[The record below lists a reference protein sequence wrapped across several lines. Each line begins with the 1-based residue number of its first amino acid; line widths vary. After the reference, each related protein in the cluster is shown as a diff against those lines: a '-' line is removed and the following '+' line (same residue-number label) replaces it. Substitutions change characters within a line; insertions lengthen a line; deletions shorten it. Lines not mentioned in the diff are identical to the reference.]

1 MTGNGR
7 DRVYHGPPGAD
18 MTAPGTMSLDK
29 GPAGPAGKKCTEPGL
44 AQ

>member
-1 MTGNGR
+1 MTGTRPDG
-7 DRVYHGPPGAD
+7 VYHGPPRAHL
-18 MTAPGTMSLDK
+18 TAPVTMSLDT